1 MEMGDFLEPG
11 QQALYQAEPEELS
24 GCLEFLHCKE
34 EGLARGARSSGQPFR
49 SMSAFSIYV
58 FLSLY
63 CTASS
68 ALLVKIPKHFVQ
80 CLSLVFSR
88 FLVSVCDL
96 CVSFGQAHSHFLA
109 RRQI

>member
-34 EGLARGARSSGQPFR
+34 EGLARGAGCSGQPVR

-58 FLSLY
+58 LLSLY

-68 ALLVKIPKHFVQ
+68 ALLVKIPKHFV
-80 CLSLVFSR
+80 
-88 FLVSVCDL
+88 
-96 CVSFGQAHSHFLA
+96 
-109 RRQI
+109 